1 MPRHGVSAQ
10 RDLFLPVKPANGLPP
25 EVRRVLLRLLR
36 ALLLEVTATET
47 AAREGSDE
55 QDHP

>member
-10 RDLFLPVKPANGLPP
+10 RDLFVPVKPANGLPL
-25 EVRRVLLRLLR
+25 EVRHVLLRLLR
-36 ALLLEVTATET
+36 ALLLEVTTTGT